1 MRYFF
6 TRNRL
11 YIFILNKLGINYME
25 ANIVKTLIF
34 HFFRFLV
41 STDTWKRTEWL
52 PQSLLGV
59 FIITK

>member
-6 TRNRL
+6 TRIRL

-25 ANIVKTLIF
+25 ANIVRKLIF

-41 STDTWKRTEWL
+41 STDAWKRTEWL
-52 PQSLLGV
+52 PQSLSGV
-59 FIITK
+59 FILTR